1 MCLESEIEVEFYI
14 MWLNVCEPILIKTT
28 SMYRVKCVTVLIKF
42 FIDFAVKRENQ
53 RD

>member
-14 MWLNVCEPILIKTT
+14 MWLNVCWLIFIKTT
-28 SMYRVKCVTVLIKF
+28 SMYRVKWDIVLIKF
-42 FIDFAVKRENQ
+42 FLDFAVKRENQ